1 MQNEGQAWVRIVVFD
16 DSTLI
21 KHDVY
26 EGTVPVSKKDVTIN
40 VPASS
45 PRAYIFCY

>member
-16 DSTLI
+16 DSKLI

-26 EGTVPVSKKDVTIN
+26 KGTVSVSK
-40 VPASS
+40 
-45 PRAYIFCY
+45 